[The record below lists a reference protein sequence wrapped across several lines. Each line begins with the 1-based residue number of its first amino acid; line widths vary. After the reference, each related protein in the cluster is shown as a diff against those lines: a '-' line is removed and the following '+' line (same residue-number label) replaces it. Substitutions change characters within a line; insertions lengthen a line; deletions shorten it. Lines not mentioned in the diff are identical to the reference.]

1 MYCTVF
7 LSPEMVVEMHQTWE
21 SKDVSARIG
30 QRIRKE
36 TISLIVN
43 CIMFNRRS
51 EKEQPIDVGAARP
64 RQQPVRLKVSLAMH
78 RLHTMRLGSV
88 ELI

>member
-36 TISLIVN
+36 TISL
-43 CIMFNRRS
+43 M
-51 EKEQPIDVGAARP
+51 
-64 RQQPVRLKVSLAMH
+64 
-78 RLHTMRLGSV
+78 
-88 ELI
+88 